1 MKISFSFFKQLLELL
16 TSDWRSYLNKVIT
29 ELEKLA
35 LTDTNDTFLKEECYR
50 KIALIKGYI
59 KGGEYPWY
67 VVPFDKKDN
76 ASLLL
81 TNIHKLELDYLN
93 QNTVKAVKN
102 MLRNNFKDIYNPEIY
117 IIANY
122 EEPIIKNYTITDK
135 IAKGKIITF
144 EDLNI
149 KYEAHTNEE
158 LTYIDDIVNDIR
170 KLDSELVA
178 DISNIIKFIY
188 QFYFVDSA
196 ITQCTIIFMA
206 AYFEELQNFHQNLDN
221 LNFIVPLQKYNPECQ
236 PKNYKNFINI
246 EAITWNRFSVKYQ
259 KLFTNLSEEHSEILF
274 SICSDNEE
282 FIKLLI
288 SDYCHL
294 SLNKRSK
301 IIEYLIDKY
310 KEDAK
315 SIYHT
320 AVQLFNICDD
330 KDGLVKFLTA
340 SSYNLSLQKRV
351 DIIEYLIGRYKNDT
365 KSIYYITE
373 QLFNICND
381 NTTIETTKIEAAHFY
396 KNIEHYRD
404 WDGLPP
410 YWYTDFKGLSP
421 SCDKEALIMGDSIT
435 LESDYI

>member
-59 KGGEYPWY
+59 KEGEYPWY

-81 TNIHKLELDYLN
+81 INIHMLELDYLN

-102 MLRNNFKDIYNPEIY
+102 MLQNNFKDIYNPAIY
-117 IIANY
+117 ISTNY

-170 KLDSELVA
+170 KLDTDLVA
-178 DISNIIKFIY
+178 ELSKIIKFIH
-188 QFYFVDSA
+188 QFYFVDST

-206 AYFEELQNFHQNLDN
+206 AYFEELQNLHQNLDN
-221 LNFIVPLQKYNPECQ
+221 LNFIVPSQKYNTECQ

-246 EAITWNRFSVKYQ
+246 EAVTWNRFLVKYQ
-259 KLFTNLSEEHSEILF
+259 KLFDNLGEERSEILF
-274 SICSDNEE
+274 SICSDNDD
-282 FIKLLI
+282 FVKLLI
-288 SDYCHL
+288 SDSCHL

-310 KEDAK
+310 KEDAE
-315 SIYHT
+315 SIYPT

-330 KDGLVKFLTA
+330 KDDLVKFLTA

-351 DIIEYLIGRYKNDT
+351 EIIEYLIGRYKNDT

-381 NTTIETTKIEAAHFY
+381 DTTIETTEIEAKHFY
-396 KNIEHYRD
+396 EYIKYFRS
-404 WDGLPP
+404 WDGLPT

-421 SCDKEALIMGDSIT
+421 SCDKEALIIGDSAKPENDHI
-435 LESDYI
+435 

>member
-59 KGGEYPWY
+59 KEGEYPWY

-81 TNIHKLELDYLN
+81 TNIHMLELDYLN

-122 EEPIIKNYTITDK
+122 EE
-135 IAKGKIITF
+135 
-144 EDLNI
+144 
-149 KYEAHTNEE
+149 HTNEE
-158 LTYIDDIVNDIR
+158 LKYIDDIVNDIR

-196 ITQCTIIFMA
+196 ITQYTIIFIA
-206 AYFEELQNFHQNLDN
+206 AHFEELPNFHQNLDN

-236 PKNYKNFINI
+236 PKNHKNFINI
-246 EAITWNRFSVKYQ
+246 EAITWNRFLVKYQ
-259 KLFTNLSEEHSEILF
+259 KLFNNLSEEHSEILC
-274 SICSDNEE
+274 SICSDNED
-282 FIKLLI
+282 FIKSLLSDSLSLDLEKQTKTITYVMDKYKGDTDSCHITRLFNICNNAIKLKIVKLLI
-288 SDYCHL
+288 LNSI
-294 SLNKRSK
+294 SLDLEKR
-301 IIEYLIDKY
+301 IEILKYVTDKY
-310 KEDAK
+310 KDNTD
-315 SIYHT
+315 SICHIT
-320 AVQLFNICDD
+320 TQLFNIC
-330 KDGLVKFLTA
+330 K
-340 SSYNLSLQKRV
+340 
-351 DIIEYLIGRYKNDT
+351 
-365 KSIYYITE
+365 
-373 QLFNICND
+373 
-381 NTTIETTKIEAAHFY
+381 NTTKPEVVKYFIDY
-396 KNIEHYRD
+396 LEH
-404 WDGLPP
+404 WKGLPIFWCYNDMLP
-410 YWYTDFKGLSP
+410 IGEVSSKLP
-421 SCDKEALIMGDSIT
+421 SY
-435 LESDYI
+435 DYE

>member
-59 KGGEYPWY
+59 KEGEYPWY

-81 TNIHKLELDYLN
+81 TNIHMLELDYLN

-170 KLDSELVA
+170 KLDTDLVA
-178 DISNIIKFIY
+178 ELSKIIKFIH
-188 QFYFVDSA
+188 QFYFVDSV

-221 LNFIVPLQKYNPECQ
+221 LNFIVPSQKYQTEYQ

-246 EAITWNRFSVKYQ
+246 EAITWNRFLVKYQ
-259 KLFTNLSEEHSEILF
+259 KLFDNLGEEHSEILF
-274 SICSDNEE
+274 SICSDNEDFVE
-282 FIKLLI
+282 LLI
-288 SDYCHL
+288 SDSMNL
-294 SLNKRSK
+294 SLNKRIE
-301 IIEYLIDKY
+301 IIKYLINEY
-310 KEDAK
+310 KNDIE
-315 SIYHT
+315 SIYPI
-320 AVQLFNICDD
+320 ALQLFNICDD

-351 DIIEYLIGRYKNDT
+351 EIIEYLIGKYKNDT

-381 NTTIETTKIEAAHFY
+381 NTNIKTIETEIERFY
-396 KNIEHYRD
+396 KYVEYYRS
-404 WDGLPP
+404 WDGLPS
-410 YWYTDFKGLSP
+410 YWHMDFKGLPGFDTKSLIIGN
-421 SCDKEALIMGDSIT
+421 SALS
-435 LESDYI
+435 ENDYE